1 MKRSVCRFSFATLVV
16 LSLTCPSLRAGQ
28 TDTYSAEIKAFEQFV
43 RQQMEVDRIP
53 GLSVAFMKDDFLW
66 ARGFGYADLENKTP
80 ATERSSYRL
89 ASNTKSMTAVA
100 ILQLVEKGKV
110 DLGAEVQKYVPY
122 FPWKRWPVTPRELLG
137 HLGGVSHYKDYDV
150 EGHIKTHKDTRD
162 ALAIFAD
169 FDLVAEPG
177 AKYEYSSYGYNLLG
191 AVVEGAAKQPFGDYM
206 REHLWKPLG
215 MHDTHMDDPDHIIP
229 YRVQGYR
236 ILDGKLKNSEY
247 VDISSRFAAGG
258 TRSTV
263 VDLLKY
269 ATGLDAHKVLSP
281 ESTDVMYIS
290 LATNEGRFT
299 DYGLGWVISPVNGR
313 FHVFHTGGQPETRTL
328 LVRFPKDKFAIAL
341 AYNLEGANLHVYSHR
356 LVQLVSDEAW
366 NVPAYVSDKVDAA
379 LYGGISEAFN
389 YGLCYFTRYEKPRST
404 DSADLDKAFATFNF
418 CLSRKALES
427 NYKEA
432 RKRIAEGRHPVG
444 EEAFVKVGSYV
455 AMKLQEAMGP
465 ERIDVYH
472 KRGAIEFFS
481 DYVKICKKNRNDR
494 PGLHLSEGLEK
505 LVGRWSDDWDK
516 TWNEYTRR
524 LAITSFADLTNIGG
538 RLKKLFE
545 GREIY
550 PDFTPEFARVTGEL
564 AMNGDIKASLGVA
577 MLSAGLYPRS
587 CTAHLTMATAR
598 ACLGEKDK
606 ARAALK
612 RALELHWD
620 EPRVLA
626 ERVSKDALNLRENG
640 RLDEAMALLEA
651 AAGLLPKEPAL
662 YDSMAEIYV
671 KKGEQLYRKVL
682 EADPGHEHARKMLKK
697 LE

>member
-1 MKRSVCRFSFATLVV
+1 MKRSACRFSFATLVV
-16 LSLTCPSLRAGQ
+16 LSLVCQSLRAGQ
-28 TDTYSAEIKAFEQFV
+28 TGRYSAEIQAFEQFV

-80 ATERSSYRL
+80 ATETSSYRL

-100 ILQLVEKGKV
+100 ILQLVEQGKV
-110 DLGAEVQKYVPY
+110 DLDAEVQRYVPY
-122 FPWKRWPVTPRELLG
+122 FPWKRWPVTARQLLG
-137 HLGGVSHYKDYDV
+137 HIGGVSHYRDYDV

-169 FDLVAEPG
+169 FDLVAQPG

-191 AVVEGAAKQPFGDYM
+191 AVVEGAAKQPFGDYL
-206 REHLWKPLG
+206 REYLWGPLG
-215 MHDTHMDDPDHIIP
+215 MRDTYMDDPDCLIP
-229 YRVQGYR
+229 NRVQGYR

-269 ATGLDAHKVLSP
+269 ARGLDAHKVLSP
-281 ESTDVMYIS
+281 ESTDLMYTS
-290 LATNEGRFT
+290 LATNEKRFT

-313 FHVFHTGGQPETRTL
+313 FHVFHTGGQPETRTV
-328 LVRFPKDKFAIAL
+328 LVRFPKVGFAIAL

-356 LVQLVSDEAW
+356 LAQLVLDEGW
-366 NVPAYVSDKVDAA
+366 NVPVYVGEKVDAA
-379 LYGGISEAFN
+379 LYDGIWEAFN

-404 DSADLDKAFATFNF
+404 DLADLDKAFGAFNS
-418 CLSRKALES
+418 CLSREALEAG
-427 NYKEA
+427 YKEA
-432 RKRIAEGRHPVG
+432 RKKIAEGRHPIA
-444 EEAFVKVGSYV
+444 EEAFVKVGSYM
-455 AMKLQEAMGP
+455 AMKLQEALGS
-465 ERIDVYH
+465 ECLEVYH

-481 DYVKICKKNRNDR
+481 DYVNICKRNPSDH
-494 PGLHLSEGLEK
+494 PGPHLSEGLEK
-505 LVGRWSDDWDK
+505 LVERWADDWGK
-516 TWNEYTRR
+516 TWNDYTRR
-524 LAITSFADLTNIGG
+524 LAITSFADLTSIGS

-545 GREIY
+545 DSEIY
-550 PDFTPEFARVTGEL
+550 PDFTPEFARVTREL
-564 AMNGDIKASLGVA
+564 GVNGDIKAALEVA
-577 MLSAGLYPRS
+577 MLSVDVYPRS

-620 EPRVLA
+620 EPTILA
-626 ERVSKDALNLRENG
+626 ERVSKDALNLHANG
-640 RLDEAMALLEA
+640 KLDEAMALLEVGA
-651 AAGLLPKEPAL
+651 DLLPREPAL
-662 YDSMAEIYV
+662 YDSMAEIYI
-671 KKGEQLYRKVL
+671 KKGKGLYRKAL